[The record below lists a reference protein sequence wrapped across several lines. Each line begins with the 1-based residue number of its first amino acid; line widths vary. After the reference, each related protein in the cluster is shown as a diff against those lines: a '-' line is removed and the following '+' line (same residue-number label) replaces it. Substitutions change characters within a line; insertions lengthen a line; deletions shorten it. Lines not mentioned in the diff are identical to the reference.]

1 MNQIEDYRLIA
12 DLLKDAYLPRMA
24 RVRQN
29 FPRPQV
35 KDVEGRVRELIA
47 RDDISALVKPGM
59 EIAVT
64 CGSRGINHNAVM
76 ARAIVDFVKSK
87 GAEPYIVAAMAAL
100 PPRASSRSS
109 RTTASLMKPWAAL

>member
-1 MNQIEDYRLIA
+1 MNQIEDYKLIA

-35 KDVEGRVRELIA
+35 KDVEDRVRELIA

-64 CGSRGINHNAVM
+64 CGSRGIANIRFIIREVCRCLPACRRKPGS
-76 ARAIVDFVKSK
+76 RAGHGK
-87 GAEPYIVAAMAAL
+87 
-100 PPRASSRSS
+100 PRRRDGRGPAGHH
-109 RTTASLMKPWAAL
+109 

>member
-64 CGSRGINHNAVM
+64 CGRPLSLIH
-76 ARAIVDFVKSK
+76 IS
-87 GAEPYIVAAMAAL
+87 EPTRPY
-100 PPRASSRSS
+100 
-109 RTTASLMKPWAAL
+109 